1 MVIVENQVN
10 VGSNC
15 LKVIK
20 ALKDSSCKVLGVV
33 TIFDYGFA
41 STYKKLEKEGVDLI
55 ALTNLETVL
64 HHAENM
70 NIIDSEESK
79 AIHAWQRKPSKWTK
93 YIMAD
98 VKYESKIGQIT
109 ANDAAVFAVL
119 SNLENINHFRDVIPQ
134 DKIHELEVS
143 SDRVRFKVE
152 GLGQKIA
159 IVILEKEEYK
169 TIKFGAE
176 NMPIPFN
183 IWIQLKQVAELDTRI
198 RITIKTDM
206 PAMFKMMFDKK
217 MQQGLDQAVDMLCQV
232 PYNNM

>member
-1 MVIVENQVN
+1 
-10 VGSNC
+10 
-15 LKVIK
+15 
-20 ALKDSSCKVLGVV
+20 
-33 TIFDYGFA
+33 
-41 STYKKLEKEGVDLI
+41 
-55 ALTNLETVL
+55 
-64 HHAENM
+64 
-70 NIIDSEESK
+70 
-79 AIHAWQRKPSKWTK
+79 
-93 YIMAD
+93 MAD

-217 MQQGLDQAVDMLCQV
+217 MQQGLDQAIDMLCQV

>member
-1 MVIVENQVN
+1 
-10 VGSNC
+10 
-15 LKVIK
+15 
-20 ALKDSSCKVLGVV
+20 
-33 TIFDYGFA
+33 
-41 STYKKLEKEGVDLI
+41 
-55 ALTNLETVL
+55 
-64 HHAENM
+64 
-70 NIIDSEESK
+70 
-79 AIHAWQRKPSKWTK
+79 
-93 YIMAD
+93 MAD

-217 MQQGLDQAVDMLCQV
+217 IQQGLDQAVDMLCQV
-232 PYNNM
+232 PYNKM